1 MQQQRL
7 YSRQL
12 LNKKNDMG
20 LNTDIFFIKAI
31 KSNSELMS
39 MLPAGDVYDNI
50 ANPDIDMDNV
60 KIPYIIVNNDGGS
73 NDRETKDELYEGYE
87 DTVNVSIRIV
97 ARSRNDLSAIET
109 LVRDTILKYTKA
121 SEDETKPYDYT
132 FSYSDISHDVNKPA
146 FIRMFYYQC
155 QTNNEILQE
164 SEQP

>member
-1 MQQQRL
+1 
-7 YSRQL
+7 
-12 LNKKNDMG
+12 MG

-60 KIPYIIVNNDGGS
+60 KIPY
-73 NDRETKDELYEGYE
+73 
-87 DTVNVSIRIV
+87 
-97 ARSRNDLSAIET
+97 
-109 LVRDTILKYTKA
+109 TILKYTKA